1 VTPASLPVLC
11 SGPVRLRE
19 FEPGDVPTVVDAGA
33 DPVTPLVS
41 SVPAGCS
48 VVEATAFIERQ
59 RRCRDDGTGYSFAVA
74 DARSNRAVGGLGVWL
89 RDMDQGRASVG
100 YWVLRSE
107 RRRGVAGHALTA
119 ACRWALGPLGIARV
133 ELYAEPWNIASIRT
147 AEHVG
152 FVREGLAR
160 SWKEVDGERRDM
172 YVYSLLG
179 SDLR

>member
-1 VTPASLPVLC
+1 MTSEPPPILC
-11 SGPVRLRE
+11 SGPIRLRG
-19 FEPGDVPTVVDAGA
+19 FEPADVPTVVDAGA

-41 SVPAGCS
+41 SVPACCS
-48 VVEATAFIERQ
+48 APEAAAYIERQ
-59 RRCRDDGTGYSFAVA
+59 RRCRQDGFGYSFAIA
-74 DARSNRAVGGLGVWL
+74 DARSDRAVGGLGVWL
-89 RDMDQGRASVG
+89 RDVDQGRASVG
-100 YWVLRSE
+100 YWVLGPQ
-107 RRRGVAGHALTA
+107 RRKGVAGHALSA

-133 ELYAEPWNIASIRT
+133 ELYAEPWNVASIRT

-179 SDLR
+179 VDLP